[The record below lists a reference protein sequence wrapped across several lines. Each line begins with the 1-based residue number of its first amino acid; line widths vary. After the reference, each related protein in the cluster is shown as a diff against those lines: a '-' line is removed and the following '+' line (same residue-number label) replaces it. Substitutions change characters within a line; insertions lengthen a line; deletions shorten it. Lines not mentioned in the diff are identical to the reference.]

1 MKVRARWTTVIAL
14 VATAALAACGGN
26 GGSGS
31 GGDTSAAPGGF
42 DAEQFFRGKTIQV
55 IVTHS
60 AGGGS
65 DLFGRFI
72 AGRLGDHIPGKPRVT
87 VTNDSGIG
95 GISNVFNAPANEVV
109 IGVSSQGSVLYTTV
123 LDPAAKMDPSKVR
136 MIGATGGDPRALAL
150 FTDAATSY
158 DPLSKA
164 GGATAPPLKFAY
176 TVGAPVDLVSDP
188 FFASWLCE
196 TLKAPCQMLSIADDD
211 STDLNLMVQRGEI
224 NTQLGTLITMI
235 RDYSPQLKDGS
246 VKIGAEFAP
255 DENTIVKAPE
265 GVALPSIVD
274 EIPAEAKADYE
285 RILPIVGG
293 GDVGKNFWAGPAVS
307 TDVLDTLRTAYSD
320 LVKDPKVV
328 EDLQSAMSGGGTG
341 GGEYTVSPVSG
352 QDAQAN
358 YEAAAKSFQENL
370 PYYKDLQ
377 QKYYDTYWK

>member
-1 MKVRARWTTVIAL
+1 MLARTQWRTAIAL
-14 VATAALAACGGN
+14 LGAAALAACGTD
-26 GGSGS
+26 SGS
-31 GGDTSAAPGGF
+31 GGGGGTSAEAGGF
-42 DAEQFFRGKTIQV
+42 NAEQFFRGKTIEM

-72 AGRLGDHIPGKPRVT
+72 ADHLADTIPGKPRVT

-95 GISNVFNAPANEVV
+95 GISNAFNAPADALV

-123 LDPAAKMDPSKVR
+123 LDPEANIDPSKVQ

-164 GGATAPPLKFAY
+164 ANATAPRLKFAY
-176 TVGAPVDLVSDP
+176 TVGSPVDLVSDP

-196 TLKAPCQMLSIADDD
+196 TLKAPCQMLSVADDD

-235 RDYSPQLKDGS
+235 RDYNAQLSDGS
-246 VKIGAEFAP
+246 VKIGAEFAQ
-255 DENTIVKAPE
+255 DENTIVKPPA
-265 GVALPSIVD
+265 GVALPDIVD
-274 EIPAEAKADYE
+274 VIPAEAKPDYE

-293 GDVGKNFWAGPAVS
+293 GDVGKNLWAGPGVS
-307 TDVLDTLRTAYSD
+307 ADVVDTLRTAYAD
-320 LVKDPKVV
+320 LVKDPAVV
-328 EDLQSAMSGGGTG
+328 DELQTVMSGGETG
-341 GGEYTVSPVSG
+341 GGEYTVSPVNG
-352 QDAQAN
+352 EEAQSN
-358 YEAAAKSFQENL
+358 YETAAKSFQDNL
-370 PYYKDLQ
+370 SYYKELQ
-377 QKYYDTYWK
+377 TQYYDKYWK